1 MPRTP
6 LFAAVVRALRL
17 ADHAVATTQPTA
29 DVVERWQAASAA
41 AVTRRQFVSVLGATG
56 AVAALDACAPRRP
69 GGAPPPGTT
78 PRVVIVG
85 GGMAGLTA
93 AYRLRAAD
101 VPVRVFEAQER
112 VGGRMFSLRGHF
124 ADAQVAELGGELID
138 TNQAH
143 IQQLARELGIEL
155 EDYTRDDPAVSRDV
169 WYFDGQRRTDAEVV
183 EAMRPVAEH
192 VRRDLAA
199 MGDDEVTFEQPSAAA
214 VRLDRQTL
222 AQWLDAAGV
231 TGWPRRLLDVAYET
245 EYGLAPGDQSALNLL
260 TMFTLEDGAFVPF
273 GESDERFHVVGGN
286 DRIVHTLAQRL
297 GGAVETGVRLEA
309 VRARGD
315 GGFRCDFRRGT
326 AALGVDA
333 DVLLLAIP
341 FTLLRQVRLDL
352 PLPAWK
358 RRAIDEL
365 TYGTNAKLMV
375 GFSERVWRTRHRSN
389 GSVFTDLPF
398 QATWET
404 SRLQGGASGILTNF
418 TGGPHGVALGAGT
431 PAEQAARLVA
441 DLERVFPGV
450 AAARTGMREARFHW
464 PSHEFTRGSYASY
477 SPGQWTALRGAEGRA
492 VGRLH
497 FAGEH
502 CSLDAQGFME
512 GACETGERAATEIL
526 AQLGVRAPARLIP
539 PGGLGV
545 ARPPRSRR
553 TGAVALA

>member
-6 LFAAVVRALRL
+6 LLAAVARALRL
-17 ADHAVATTQPTA
+17 AD
-29 DVVERWQAASAA
+29 QAALAHRSSLDVAEEWRAA
-41 AVTRRQFVSVLGATG
+41 ADARVSRRQFVSVLGATG
-56 AVAALDACAPRRP
+56 MVAALDACAPRRGIPRP
-69 GGAPPPGTT
+69 GGTA

-93 AYRLRAAD
+93 AYRLQAAD

-112 VGGRMFSLRGHF
+112 IGGRMLSLRGHF

-143 IQQLARELGIEL
+143 IQALARELGIEL
-155 EDYTRDDPAVSRDV
+155 EDYTRDDAAVSRDV
-169 WYFDGQRRTDAEVV
+169 WHFGGQRRTDAEVV

-192 VRRDLAA
+192 VRRDVAA
-199 MGDDEVTFEQPSAAA
+199 MGDDGITFEQPNAAA

-222 AQWLDAAGV
+222 AGWLDATGV
-231 TGWPRRLLDVAYET
+231 TGWPRRLLEVAYET

-260 TMFTLEDGAFVPF
+260 TMFQLDDAGFVPF
-273 GESDERFHVVGGN
+273 GESDERFHVLGGN
-286 DRIVHTLAQRL
+286 DRIVHTLAERL

-309 VRARGD
+309 VRERGD
-315 GGFRCDFRRGT
+315 GGFRCDFRRGG
-326 AALGVDA
+326 ASVAVEA

-375 GFSERVWRTRHRSN
+375 GFGERVWRTRHRSN

-398 QATWET
+398 QSTWET
-404 SRLQGGASGILTNF
+404 SRLQPGTSGILTNF
-418 TGGPHGVALGAGT
+418 TGGAHAVELGRGT
-431 PAEQAARLVA
+431 PAEQAALLVA

-450 AAARTGMREARFHW
+450 AAARVGMREARFHW

-492 VGRLH
+492 VGRVH

-512 GACETGERAATEIL
+512 GACETGGRGGARVSDRAIL
-526 AQLGVRAPARLIP
+526 G
-539 PGGLGV
+539 
-545 ARPPRSRR
+545 
-553 TGAVALA
+553 